1 MRRNPTNSKG
11 AARLVEGAARREAAV
26 AHWLLILSGA
36 IWPVQ
41 AALVAWCI
49 GGWVT
54 GDLSPTPYAASG
66 FVVLSVLRALI
77 ERHAA
82 AVLFRIGD
90 EVLARERAALMTR
103 EMRARGPEA
112 SASVA
117 ALVTDKLPLLVPW
130 ITRYEPAMARV
141 RVLPLLYLLL
151 AVVIAWP
158 AALILAISGPL
169 IPVFMILIGIAAEAA
184 SRRQLAE
191 IGNLNALLMERLS
204 ALIDLRLLGA
214 TDRAANEFETRANGL
229 KARTM
234 AVLRIAFLSSTVLE
248 LFAAIGV
255 AMMAV
260 YVGFS
265 LLGVIGFGSW
275 GNGLSVSEGV
285 FLLLLAPDFFLPLRE
300 MAAAWH
306 DRAAGLAVLSEL
318 DDADEA
324 TRQPILG
331 QGAPASPLD
340 GPLDLHLRDA
350 VVALDGRE
358 LPLPDLDLS
367 QGEAV
372 AVTGPSGSGKTTLL
386 AVAAG
391 MLPLQAGEVEVA
403 GTPLTDERADGWR
416 ARLAV
421 MQQTVFFPDMTL
433 SDWLGEGAE
442 DAVRLAQAE
451 GVIAGLPS
459 GLQTRLGENGAG
471 VSGGEARRLSLA
483 RAIASDR
490 ELLIADEP
498 TADLDEETAARII
511 AAMHG
516 LKARGKTLL
525 VATHDPALIAAMD
538 REVRLG

>member
-1 MRRNPTNSKG
+1 M
-11 AARLVEGAARREAAV
+11 

-77 ERHAA
+77 ERHVA

-117 ALVTDKLPLLVPW
+117 ALVTDKLPLLIPW

-275 GNGLSVSEGV
+275 GNGLSVGEGV

-318 DDADEA
+318 DDADEV

-340 GPLDLHLRDA
+340 GPLALRLRDA
-350 VVALDGRE
+350 VVSLDGRE
-358 LPLPDLDLS
+358 LPLPDMALS
-367 QGEAV
+367 EGEAV
-372 AVTGPSGSGKTTLL
+372 AITGPSGSGKTTLL

-391 MLPLQAGEVEVA
+391 MLPLHAGEVEVA

-442 DAVRLAQAE
+442 DAVSLAQAE

-483 RAIASDR
+483 RAIAADR

-498 TADLDEETAARII
+498 TADLDDETAARII
-511 AAMHG
+511 AALRG

-538 REVRLG
+538 REVSLG